1 MTPHPPALLTP
12 APASWGRTLW
22 EGTRKGLL
30 ATGKLMLVIVPVFTG
45 MAILKYIGVLQI
57 IAAWCRPA
65 MHLFGLPGDAALA
78 LVLGNFLNLY
88 SAIGVMASLKLPHA
102 QMTILAVILLFSHS
116 QILESSVFFR
126 IKTKYGLLWAVRLA
140 TALIAGYALHFVI
153 R

>member
-1 MTPHPPALLTP
+1 LNPIPV
-12 APASWGRTLW
+12 SWGRTLW
-22 EGTRKGLL
+22 DGTRKGLL

-45 MAILKYIGVLQI
+45 MAVLKYVGILQI
-57 IAAWCRPA
+57 IAGWCRPA

-88 SAIGVMASLKLPHA
+88 SAIGVMASLKLSHA
-102 QMTILAVILLFSHS
+102 QMTILSVILLFSHS

-126 IKTKYGLLWAVRLA
+126 IKTKYGLLCAVRLV
-140 TALIAGYALHFVI
+140 TALIVGYALHFVI